1 MSDPQ
6 KQQMLGANSP
16 KRPRPINE
24 CKTRLD
30 STVLANFSRQSLPN
44 QKQPQQ
50 NKKNK

>member
-6 KQQMLGANSP
+6 KEQTLGANSP
-16 KRPRPINE
+16 KRPRPIHE

-30 STVLANFSRQSLPN
+30 STVIANFSRQILPN